1 MTMENEEED
10 AEGTGDRF
18 DDEDG
23 IIGKLIK
30 FLHDHKEENQILF
43 LIIK

>member
-1 MTMENEEED
+1 MTMENEEQD

-18 DDEDG
+18 DDENG

-30 FLHDHKEENQILF
+30 LF
-43 LIIK
+43 LDNE